1 VVNPF
6 DYSCDNP
13 SFNVRLEEVT
23 SRWSRYKVDFYTAH
37 PTRYQESN
45 TVRGEYF
52 HPKGIDQA
60 PLAVLLHGL
69 GDQSVIPCRLLAH
82 TLVKRG
88 IACFI
93 MYLVFHSSRMPQTIR
108 KRAPAFTSDEWFR
121 GYQNSVI
128 EIRQVLDWAGERQE
142 INIKE
147 VAVVGISLGGFVS
160 AIAMGVDERIK
171 AGVFIVCGGDSEII
185 TWKSRSDMFRKGSIC
200 AEAECHR
207 IHGHYPKYLTEVA
220 ERGFENVTPVKSC
233 FLTDTMT
240 FAHRL
245 QGRPVLMIN
254 ALWDKYIP
262 RQATLGFWEA
272 SGKPIIIWLPAGHA
286 SIWLWYPLIS
296 RRIISF
302 LSSTFGME
310 GRRSL

>member
-1 VVNPF
+1 VNPF
-6 DYSCDNP
+6 SYSYDNHCV
-13 SFNVRLEEVT
+13 NLRLDKT
-23 SRWSRYKVDFYTAH
+23 TPRWLRYKVDFYTAH
-37 PTRYQESN
+37 PTCYQENN

-52 HPKGIDQA
+52 QPKDIDKA
-60 PLAVLLHGL
+60 PLAILVHGL

-93 MYLVFHSSRMPQTIR
+93 LYLVFHSSRMPQTIR
-108 KRAPAFTSDEWFR
+108 KRAPALTSEEWFE

-128 EIRQVLDWAGERQE
+128 EIRQVLDLAGERKE

-147 VAVVGISLGGFVS
+147 VAVIGISLGGFVS

-171 AGVFIVCGGDSEII
+171 AGVFIACGGNSEVI
-185 TWKSRSDMFRKGSIC
+185 TWGSKSDIFRKGSIC
-200 AEAECHR
+200 TEAECHH
-207 IHGHYPKYLTEVA
+207 IHSYYPQYLAEVV
-220 ERGFENVTPVKSC
+220 EKGVENVTPTKYC

-240 FAHRL
+240 FAHSL

-262 RQATLGFWEA
+262 REATLGFWEA
-272 SGKPIIIWLPAGHA
+272 SGKPTIKWLPAGHA

-296 RRIISF
+296 RRIASF
-302 LSSTFGME
+302 LSSTFVMQ
-310 GRRSL
+310 GRGPA